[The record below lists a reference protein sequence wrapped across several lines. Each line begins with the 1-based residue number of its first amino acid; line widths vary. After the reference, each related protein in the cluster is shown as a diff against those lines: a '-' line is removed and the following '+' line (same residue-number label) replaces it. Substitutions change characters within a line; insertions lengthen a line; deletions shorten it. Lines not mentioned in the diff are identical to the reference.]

1 MEKENIGISF
11 ELKSPSNIFE
21 SQINTLIIDLRD
33 LIDLH
38 NHHYIEEPT
47 IEYQNKIIDD
57 MILELS
63 TMKNIEVKENK

>member
-1 MEKENIGISF
+1 MSEENISVSF
-11 ELKSPSNIFE
+11 ELKSPRNIFE
-21 SQINTLIIDLRD
+21 SQINTLVIDLRD

-57 MILELS
+57 MILELN
-63 TMKNIEVKENK
+63 TMKTIEINKGE